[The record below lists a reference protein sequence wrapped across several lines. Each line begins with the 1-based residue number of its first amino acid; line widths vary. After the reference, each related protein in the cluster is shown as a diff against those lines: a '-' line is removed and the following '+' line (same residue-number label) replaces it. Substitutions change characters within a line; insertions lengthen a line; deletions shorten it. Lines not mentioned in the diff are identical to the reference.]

1 MLLSG
6 YGITV
11 DLPSGWDGLTYRRD
25 RGDPTLHAGN
35 FALPAG
41 DSDFATLA
49 IAAMPPSGIVLVL
62 TQYALSNA
70 GSGLFAQA
78 GLPAPVP
85 ERALR
90 GRAFTRLQPG
100 RLGVQRFCTVAGR
113 PFCLYV
119 VVGTDPDP
127 GSLLGQANAVLA
139 TVDVKPLVRPGG

>member
-11 DLPSGWDGLTYRRD
+11 DLPPGWEGLIYQRD
-25 RGDPTLHAGN
+25 QGDPTLHAGN
-35 FALPAG
+35 FVLPQG

-49 IAAMPPSGIVLVL
+49 IAAMPASGVLLVL
-62 TQYALSNA
+62 TQYELSNA
-70 GSGLFAQA
+70 GTGLFAHA

-90 GRAFTRLQPG
+90 RRAFTRLQPL
-100 RLGVQRFCTVAGR
+100 RLGVQRFCTVSGR

-127 GSLLGQANAVLA
+127 GSLLGQANAVLS
-139 TVDVKPLVRPGG
+139 TVDVKPVVRPGG